1 MSNRVFVGPA
11 QDKVDVIELEA
22 GAEILPGTVSVRD
35 GDEVAVAGAAVSGE
49 FFFVGN
55 NILDE
60 RDDAYAVGET
70 VQNYRPRSGQ
80 YYALRLAA
88 GQAIEAG
95 DGLTTNATG
104 LLVDAATDD
113 PIVFADEDVTTTA
126 SEGVIRVR
134 VA

>member
-35 GDEVAVAGAAVSGE
+35 GSEVAVAGAAVTGE

-55 NILDE
+55 NILDDRE
-60 RDDAYAVGET
+60 DAYAAGET

-88 GQAIEAG
+88 SQEIAAG

-104 LLVDAATDD
+104 LLVDADTDE